1 MPVKDAPSDWPIA
14 GIDTATIFVS
24 STMSEETSDMVKRI
38 LSLTLAS
45 FAVGSVFIDK
55 AQE

>member
-1 MPVKDAPSDWPIA
+1 MSVKDAPSDWPIA
-14 GIDTATIFVS
+14 GKDTATIFVS
-24 STMSEETSDMVKRI
+24 STMSEETSDVVKRI
-38 LSLTLAS
+38 LNLALAS